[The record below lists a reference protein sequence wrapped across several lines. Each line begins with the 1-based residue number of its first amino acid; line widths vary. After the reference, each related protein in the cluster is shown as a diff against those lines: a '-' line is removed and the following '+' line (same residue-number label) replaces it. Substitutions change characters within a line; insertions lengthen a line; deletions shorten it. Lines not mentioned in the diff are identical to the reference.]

1 MAKDPNAATIR
12 FLISPQS
19 AQTFDVLNAWLAA
32 WPSPTSA
39 QTVAASA
46 TVNNLP
52 TEAAPQAPTSVA
64 ETPSFAHPSEAR
76 AGGSNPG
83 GGNR

>member
-1 MAKDPNAATIR
+1 MVKDPNAATVR

-32 WPSPTSA
+32 WSSPA
-39 QTVAASA
+39 PGQTVAASA
-46 TVNNLP
+46 TLSNLP
-52 TEAAPQAPTSVA
+52 AEAGPQAPPSVT
-64 ETPSFAHPSEAR
+64 ENPSFAHPSEAR